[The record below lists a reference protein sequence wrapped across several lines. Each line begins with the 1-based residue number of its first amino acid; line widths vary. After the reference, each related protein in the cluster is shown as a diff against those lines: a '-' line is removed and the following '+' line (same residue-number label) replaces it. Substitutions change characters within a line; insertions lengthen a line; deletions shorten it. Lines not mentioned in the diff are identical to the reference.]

1 MVIGITILFS
11 LNLIIMQPIISL
23 ITITFNSQET
33 IQSTL
38 DSIFNQSFQDFE
50 HIIIDGGSSDN
61 TLNIIENHDIKT
73 SKLISEK
80 DNGIYDALNKGIRES
95 KGRYIGILH
104 SDDIF
109 FSNETLNLISKEL
122 ISSEPDILYGNLK
135 YTSRKSYSKI
145 IRNWNPGNFSKYKL
159 HLGWMPPH
167 PSFYIK
173 RSLCSQEKTFNT
185 NFKISSDYDFMIR
198 SLTKK
203 NIIVSYIDECIVLM
217 RLGGESNKSIKNL
230 IIALKEDIVSMQNNK
245 IFWPTAIILKKL
257 SKLKQFL

>member
-104 SDDIF
+104 SEDIF
-109 FSNETLNLISKEL
+109 FSNETLNLIS
-122 ISSEPDILYGNLK
+122 
-135 YTSRKSYSKI
+135 
-145 IRNWNPGNFSKYKL
+145 
-159 HLGWMPPH
+159 
-167 PSFYIK
+167 
-173 RSLCSQEKTFNT
+173 
-185 NFKISSDYDFMIR
+185 
-198 SLTKK
+198 
-203 NIIVSYIDECIVLM
+203 
-217 RLGGESNKSIKNL
+217 
-230 IIALKEDIVSMQNNK
+230 
-245 IFWPTAIILKKL
+245 
-257 SKLKQFL
+257 